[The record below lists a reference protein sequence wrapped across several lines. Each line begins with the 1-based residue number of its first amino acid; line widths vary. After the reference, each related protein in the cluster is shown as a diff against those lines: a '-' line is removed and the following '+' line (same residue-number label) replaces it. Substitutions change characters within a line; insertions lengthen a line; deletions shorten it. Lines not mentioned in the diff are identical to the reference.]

1 METVDEGESEEQ
13 IPDNDVTMEDSL
25 PEMRVLKR
33 KLSPEELEPKKQARL
48 EPPNHVPQE
57 DADNADKA
65 NGTPLSSPLGA
76 RKRDADR
83 APSFSGLNRRLSF
96 TERPASSHGLG
107 LDSTQS
113 ASVPDDTRLSPTSV
127 PPSSAPIRRSSIN
140 QHPSTPAKLQTPAD
154 KVKQLQSALR
164 KDSPAER
171 TPERRSVSF
180 SGEDH
185 VFPTVPAPK
194 SVPQTANKE
203 EKKAAKS
210 GVLPEPVSQETED
223 QSEEKAEAGLFAE
236 VNMETNEYEEELLR
250 AEDLDPKG
258 DYVRKLKLAS
268 KRWQV
273 MINNKNKTR
282 TREIERYHNA
292 IRDLKTLNRE
302 LLELNEFNAPP
313 TQRPRS
319 QTPNGTPATR
329 KLSRPETTCS
339 QGRKSG
345 EHWNVEILTPKP
357 NSKKLMSKDVPAPQK
372 SRKSEEEDGQQE
384 EVEGHWEVEIHTPRP
399 NGTPLRQSESKKLSS
414 PKRPPTP
421 SEESGSEEESSSEK
435 ETESAVPNSVTKP
448 SPPDKVS
455 KREAKPVSQSGLD
468 SEEEQSGSDEE
479 GSDSEEAEEEAAEAA
494 AAVAEAVQNDKTPTT
509 TKPNP
514 ESQPSSKP
522 DPQSDEE
529 TSSGSDSES
538 EASDASSGSESEKE
552 NQLPKPT
559 PQTKADLLRRTSLN
573 LPSSQNKSSNDHPT
587 SSQSTP
593 TGPRAPRQ
601 TLKGLLRKQREEQSE
616 KARAKAEAEKVQR
629 QRQQPHKDIFSGPS
643 DSESEEESDSSSDSG
658 ADAGDILS
666 SGTVGK
672 LRPAFGRK

>member
-1 METVDEGESEEQ
+1 METVNEGESEEQ
-13 IPDNDVTMEDSL
+13 VPDNDVTMEDSL

-48 EPPNHVPQE
+48 EPPNHAPQE
-57 DADNADKA
+57 DADNDDKA

-76 RKRDADR
+76 HKRDADR

-210 GVLPEPVSQETED
+210 GVLPEPASQETED

-236 VNMETNEYEEELLR
+236 VNMEANEYEEELLR

-339 QGRKSG
+339 QGRKSE

-357 NSKKLMSKDVPAPQK
+357 NSKKLMSKDVPASQK
-372 SRKSEEEDGQQE
+372 SRKSQDQ
-384 EVEGHWEVEIHTPRP
+384 TARP
-399 NGTPLRQSESKKLSS
+399 SN
-414 PKRPPTP
+414 
-421 SEESGSEEESSSEK
+421 
-435 ETESAVPNSVTKP
+435 
-448 SPPDKVS
+448 
-455 KREAKPVSQSGLD
+455 
-468 SEEEQSGSDEE
+468 
-479 GSDSEEAEEEAAEAA
+479 
-494 AAVAEAVQNDKTPTT
+494 
-509 TKPNP
+509 
-514 ESQPSSKP
+514 
-522 DPQSDEE
+522 
-529 TSSGSDSES
+529 
-538 EASDASSGSESEKE
+538 
-552 NQLPKPT
+552 
-559 PQTKADLLRRTSLN
+559 
-573 LPSSQNKSSNDHPT
+573 SQNPRNSPHQRDHRLHPRSLSQRKSPAPKKK
-587 SSQSTP
+587 QKAPYST
-593 TGPRAPRQ
+593 
-601 TLKGLLRKQREEQSE
+601 L
-616 KARAKAEAEKVQR
+616 
-629 QRQQPHKDIFSGPS
+629 
-643 DSESEEESDSSSDSG
+643 
-658 ADAGDILS
+658 
-666 SGTVGK
+666 
-672 LRPAFGRK
+672 